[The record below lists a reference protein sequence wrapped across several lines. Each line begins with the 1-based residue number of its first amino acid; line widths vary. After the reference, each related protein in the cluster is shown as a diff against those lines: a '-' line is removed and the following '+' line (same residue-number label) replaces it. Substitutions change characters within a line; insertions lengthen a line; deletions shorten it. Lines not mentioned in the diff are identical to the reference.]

1 MAESFSCHVS
11 LTLSPAFFF
20 ASILKDSRDYIV
32 PGITFPS
39 QDQLISSLNCTCNLN
54 SLLPCNMTYTQVLRV
69 MTCTSLGGWCSPDQS
84 QGRAGPWASLTS
96 VPSELTR
103 ARLGLE
109 EGRTE
114 LVLLEIRK
122 KKVQLH
128 QLHGLS
134 RQGVVYAAD
143 VTCVFQELPLRDRV

>member
-1 MAESFSCHVS
+1 M
-11 LTLSPAFFF
+11 
-20 ASILKDSRDYIV
+20 
-32 PGITFPS
+32 
-39 QDQLISSLNCTCNLN
+39 
-54 SLLPCNMTYTQVLRV
+54 
-69 MTCTSLGGWCSPDQS
+69 MTCTSLGGGCSPDQS

-122 KKVQLH
+122 KEEQLR

-134 RQGVVYAAD
+134 MQGAVYTAR
-143 VTCVFQELPLRDRV
+143 VTCVFQELLPRDRV